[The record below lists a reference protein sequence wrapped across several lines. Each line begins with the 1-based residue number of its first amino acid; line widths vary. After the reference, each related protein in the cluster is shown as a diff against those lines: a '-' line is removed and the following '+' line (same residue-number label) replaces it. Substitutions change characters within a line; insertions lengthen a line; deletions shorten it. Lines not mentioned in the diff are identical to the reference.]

1 MAEPRDL
8 FCASH
13 EGRLRLYGRA
23 YGPADGRRTIL
34 CLHGLTRNSLDFDA
48 LARRL
53 AAAGDRVLAFDQRG
67 RGRSQWDDDGA
78 NYRLDVYAR
87 DMLSALDQLGVDRA
101 VLIGT
106 SMGGLMSM
114 LMAATAPQ
122 RVVGMVLN
130 DVGPEIDPRGIE
142 RIRSYVGKRPAPASW
157 HEAAQAAA
165 GDNGVA
171 FPDYAASD
179 WLAFARRVYTED
191 AESRLT
197 AAYDPAIAAGL
208 APAKDAPAAAAPD
221 LWPLWDSL
229 SAFPMLAIRGELSD
243 LLSASALTQMAARH
257 PGLQTAVVP
266 ARGHAPMLDEP
277 VALEAIDR
285 FLASLPMDRS

>member
-1 MAEPRDL
+1 MAEPLDL

-13 EGRLRLYGRA
+13 DGRLRLFGRA
-23 YGPADGRRTIL
+23 YGPPQASRTIV

-53 AAAGDRVLAFDQRG
+53 ADSGDRVLAFDQRG
-67 RGRSQWDDDGA
+67 RGRSQWDPEGA
-78 NYRLDVYAR
+78 NYRLEVYAR
-87 DMLSALDQLGVDRA
+87 DMLAAFDQLAVARA

-114 LMAATAPQ
+114 LMAAMAPQ

-130 DVGPEIDPRGIE
+130 DVGPEIEARGLD
-142 RIRSYVGKRPAPASW
+142 RIRGYVGRREAPDSW
-157 HEAAQAAA
+157 DAAA
-165 GDNGVA
+165 RAVAQDNAVA
-171 FPDYAASD
+171 FPDHGRDD
-179 WLAFARRVYTED
+179 WLAFARRLYTED
-191 AESRLT
+191 DQGRPT

-208 APAKDAPAAAAPD
+208 DPGQTAVAPPD

-229 SAFPMLAIRGELSD
+229 AGFPILAIRGALSD
-243 LLSASALTQMAARH
+243 LLSGATLAQMAARH

-266 ARGHAPMLDEP
+266 GRGHAPMLDEP
-277 VALEAIDR
+277 VAVAAIDR
-285 FLASLPMDRS
+285 FLASLLGEAGRP